1 VTRATASISHYDT
14 QYYAK
19 RQSSPTLSAE
29 IQAVTSLLDPRP
41 GDRILEVGC
50 GGGALLSRLTA
61 LGLREVV
68 GVDWLRTSVD
78 LARQRGSRTRVIQG
92 DACAL
97 PFADSKFDKI
107 VAQHLIEHFE
117 DTNEVLSEWR
127 RVLRPGGLLVIV
139 TPNRRF
145 PHQEWFADPTHR
157 HIFSRTDLGNHLA
170 RAKYAVKQI
179 MIINPY
185 VGSLS
190 VQFAAARYLQF
201 MRRIPWFGDL
211 GMSLVAAAERL

>member
-1 VTRATASISHYDT
+1 VTRATTSVSNYDA
-14 QYYAK
+14 QYYAR

-29 IQAVTSLLDPRP
+29 IKAVTTLLDPRP
-41 GDRILEVGC
+41 CDRILEVGC
-50 GGGALLSRLTA
+50 GGGALLSHLA
-61 LGLREVV
+61 AFGPQEVV
-68 GVDWLRTSVD
+68 GVDWLRTSVE
-78 LARQRGSRTRVIQG
+78 LVRQSGHRTRALQG

-97 PFADSKFDKI
+97 PFSAATFDKV

-117 DTNEVLSEWR
+117 DTNGVLSEWR

-139 TPNRRF
+139 TPNLGF

-157 HIFSRTDLGNHLA
+157 RIFSRTELGEHLA
-170 RAKYAVKQI
+170 RAEYAVREI
-179 MIINPY
+179 RIINPY

-190 VQFAAARYLQF
+190 VQFAAARHLQF
-201 MRRIPWFGDL
+201 MRRLPWFGDH